1 MAETTA
7 PFSGTFQDYIYSFPD
22 FDPNSLPLD
31 IDPNAKPSGYDELGQ
46 PIFKTKAG
54 EVVNFTMTPP
64 KTKSVIKEAG
74 RAVADYL
81 RNPTFN
87 AEAVGTFAKDVV
99 KGAYEPLENMATGK
113 GTVGDLISTVGTVAT
128 PAWTVPA
135 ESGALQ
141 IFGGLKAK
149 NPPSSTF
156 KAAEEADMLGATA
169 EDTWHKTGWW
179 KDPQD
184 KQWRFEID
192 DSEAELAWKDIK
204 PEITAQKKAKGKVSI
219 NISAKDILKHDKLY
233 EQYPDLANTKVS
245 IETISDGA
253 YGYFYPSSG
262 KIALSDTLTQEQM
275 KSTLLHEIQHAVQH
289 KEGFA
294 SGSNVE
300 AYKLEPAIVEIQSKI
315 DSASNRLR
323 EAINNGE
330 SESRVRKLQEN
341 LTLNMLDYK
350 NMQFRFY
357 RGKSGELEARLVQ
370 HRKDM
375 SPEERSKVS
384 PQESTDNMTNAETKS
399 GYEPIYNIKGNESV
413 PKKKTSIIVPVGE
426 NWNDTAKIYE
436 VLGRDDHT
444 RELLTW
450 KKGHTFSVT
459 DPNTGTTKNV
469 EFNSVELSP
478 DSFTSKST
486 DPYPTIRTS
495 TGEYPVILY
504 KDENGFADFIDL
516 STYLGYT
523 VGKKDTANFRFGR
536 AQAPM
541 VENVEEDIPLL
552 DLPEEKGFAKGGPVT
567 NMDKQMNTLMA
578 EGGLKTDGATTD
590 PVSGNEVPTGSTAE
604 EVRDDIPAKLS
615 DGEYVVPADVV
626 KFFGVSFFEKLRAK
640 AKAGLEEM
648 NDDGR
653 IGGEDT
659 EDDDEELPFS
669 VDELQ
674 TEDDSMDAQMQNAG
688 FAKGG
693 AVTGN
698 PTPADIEANRSTFNP
713 AAYPIGFSVFG
724 NQAAAPATTAPVT
737 QAPVATTTKVYVN
750 KQGQTVVISF
760 DAQGNPLTPIPAGY
774 QPQETV
780 AGQNRKDDLIGG
792 SNNTATATTNGG
804 SGIVG
809 GGMGRIKLEDFASED
824 TLIASGMKDIEQLNK
839 SKKAGGIAGGLL
851 GGGIAG
857 GLVGSLAGTGY
868 QIAELRAK
876 IQLADK
882 YGMTKAAETLRAAEA
897 EALQGMTSTKV
908 IDLIASGT
916 MLADSFYKKNPTLP
930 SGTAAT
936 SGGGT
941 AVKTGGTTGSTG
953 GGGTRTGG
961 GAAPTVKAT
970 GTATAKTGVTGT
982 AKVGASKPVT
992 GTAKVGGMTVTGTA
1006 TTGNAKPAT
1015 TTSYGGGKAK
1025 GGLMQKKTKK

>member
-1 MAETTA
+1 MADDLERIDRFNAASTYL
-7 PFSGTFQDYIYSFPD
+7 PFGARHDD
-22 FDPNSLPLD
+22 RLV
-31 IDPNAKPSGYDELGQ
+31 AKDELGNDIYETFDGQ
-46 PIFKTKAG
+46 QYTIPEMKMESRGSVVKSAGKAAY
-54 EVVNFTMTPP
+54 E
-64 KTKSVIKEAG
+64 
-74 RAVADYL
+74 YL
-81 RNPTFN
+81 KNPTIDTGKI
-87 AEAVGTFAKDVV
+87 AEFVGDTAKNM
-99 KGAYEPLENMATGK
+99 YEPFDKMARGEATYGDVANV
-113 GTVGDLISTVGTVAT
+113 VGSVAT
-128 PAWTVPA
+128 PAWTTPA
-135 ESGALQ
+135 EEGALQ

-149 NPPSSTF
+149 NPPSKTF
-156 KAAEEADMLGATA
+156 KAAEEADLLGATA
-169 EDTWHKTGWW
+169 EETAAATGWHKN
-179 KDPQD
+179 PHD

-192 DSEAELAWKDIK
+192 DSQSVLAWDKIK
-204 PEITAQKKAKGKVSI
+204 PEINAQMKSKGNVYI
-219 NISAKDILKHDKLY
+219 TTTVGDMIQHGKLY
-233 EQYPDLANTKVS
+233 EQYPDLQSKRVTIRP
-245 IETISDGA
+245 IEDGSN
-253 YGYFYPSSG
+253 GIFYPSTG
-262 KIALSDTLTQEQM
+262 EIVIAADLPQHQM
-275 KSTLLHEIQHAVQH
+275 KSVLLHELQHAVQYT
-289 KEGFA
+289 EGFA
-294 SGSNVE
+294 SGSNAKRYAMEPAVIE
-300 AYKLEPAIVEIQSKI
+300 LKKKLEAAKQAMSDAIS
-315 DSASNRLR
+315 SGASPTKVKQL
-323 EAINNGE
+323 E
-330 SESRVRKLQEN
+330 EN
-341 LTLNMLDYK
+341 YK
-350 NMQFRFY
+350 NNWLEYKNIEFRFY
-357 RGKSGELEARLVQ
+357 RGKSGEIEARLVQ
-370 HRKDM
+370 HRRNM
-375 SPEERSKVS
+375 PEEDRKAVT
-384 PQESTDNMTNAETKS
+384 PQSSERDMIALEASEGYDPIVNTK
-399 GYEPIYNIKGNESV
+399 GDLQKQNNKAPIV
-413 PKKKTSIIVPVGE
+413 VPVGDM
-426 NWNDTAKIYE
+426 WNDNAKLHEI
-436 VLGRDDHT
+436 LGRDDTT
-444 RELLTW
+444 REMLTW
-450 KKGHTFSVT
+450 KKGHKFEVV
-459 DPNTGTTKNV
+459 DMQTGKPTKA
-469 EFNSVELSP
+469 EFISMDLAP
-478 DSFTSKST
+478 DTYTSSYKDT
-486 DPYPTIRTS
+486 YPEIKTS
-495 TGEYPVILY
+495 TGEYPIILY
-504 KDENGFADFIDL
+504 KDEKGYSEAIDL
-516 STYLGYT
+516 STYLGST
-523 VGKKDTANFRFGR
+523 LGKKDTANLRFGR

-541 VENVEEDIPLL
+541 AENVTEDIPLL
-552 DLPEEKGFAKGGPVT
+552 DLPEDNGYAKGGAVT
-567 NMDKQMNTLMA
+567 QMDKQMNTLMA
-578 EGGLKTDGATTD
+578 EGGLNTDGATVD

-626 KFFGVSFFEKLRAK
+626 KFFGVHFFEKLRAK

-648 NDDGR
+648 AADGR
-653 IGGEDT
+653 VGGEPTDDT

-774 QPQETV
+774 QPQES
-780 AGQNRKDDLIGG
+780 ASGQNRKDDLIGG
-792 SNNTATATTNGG
+792 SNNTAVATTNGDN
-804 SGIVG
+804 GIIG

-961 GAAPTVKAT
+961 GAAPTIKAT

-1015 TTSYGGGKAK
+1015 TTSYGGGRAK